1 MNTPDPPL
9 RRCPRCDAVLEDTSL
24 GGNCAACLVGLV
36 FAELPVEVDGGD
48 GLPGEDLPRTLGSY
62 EILSEVGRGGSSVV
76 YRARQ
81 QGVNRVVALKV
92 LQGSILTRRDA
103 LERLRVEAEAVGRL
117 EHPHIVPLYEVG
129 RADGMPFL
137 ALRLHEHGSLAEALK
152 RRRFMPEEAAR
163 FLVTVAGAVHHAHQ
177 RGVLHRDL
185 KPSNLLLDAEGRP
198 HVADFGLAK
207 LADSDS
213 GLTLTTTVLGT
224 PSYMAPEQAGGRA
237 REAGVPA
244 DVHALGVILFELLT
258 GRVPFTGTSTLEVLR
273 RVAEDEA
280 PRVRSLN
287 PAVDPDL
294 EAICQHCLE
303 KAPEQRYAS
312 AAELAA
318 DLGRWLRREPT
329 RVRPGTGV
337 QRLAKWVRRRP
348 LISTLAFAAVLFLVA
363 GLGVSTWQWQ
373 RARAAATQAR
383 AAERLAR
390 RTSHAADMALASS
403 ELERNP
409 GLVREL
415 LERHRPAPGQ
425 EDLRG
430 WEWRYL
436 WAAIRPGS
444 GTTFCRRTNSVFS
457 LAITPDGRWAGL
469 GEFNGGF
476 SLWEVAS
483 RREVWADPDPVV
495 DGGPLDGTR
504 VAVSVA
510 TGRIA
515 YSFSGRGGAHEVRI
529 LDPATRTIRMRLP
542 VDAPVRMLG
551 CTPDGGRWVVTTGP
565 DELAMQVWDA
575 GTGRR
580 IHRWRIPTDRRRMHN
595 RGAPLALSP
604 DGRLAA
610 VDDLEGGVLVI
621 ELATGNPVRR
631 LLTSKAQVCA
641 MAFSPDGRQL
651 ALGAS
656 YNEPVIRLWDLE
668 SGRMEAELQGHH
680 GWISGL
686 AYLPGNRLLSA
697 SQDQS
702 VRVWDLER
710 RRVVQV
716 LRGHSKEVWS
726 LAVGPEPDTVFSG
739 SKDGEVRRWSLSLS
753 ETQWGFHEAPLNLE
767 PRGTVAAV
775 DGGALWG
782 VTRAGD
788 LLRISGPGFQRVE
801 KRPEFGSPLL
811 ELLMMPDGEHL
822 LTADREGNIAQRRLA
837 DGRVLH
843 QLRTTPGSRP
853 AVSPDAS
860 RRIYVHDPGAARLRR
875 VSHDWTGFDGEWA
888 VPQGWTYIGWRLC
901 RPGVLSLYQDGRFI
915 VSDAGQGGAGTGRLN
930 LREPM
935 AFAVSPDLQQVA
947 FSSDYGEVHLWN
959 ADLDRELG
967 RLGGYIGA
975 VRGLAFSPDGR
986 RLATGASGAEAL
998 RLWDLETRQ
1007 MVLQLPA
1014 EAMLIHPLHF
1024 TADGN
1029 TLWGISLS
1037 GALVTWTAPS
1047 WEEIRRVESLQQVP

>member
-1 MNTPDPPL
+1 M
-9 RRCPRCDAVLEDTSL
+9 RRCPRCHAVLGDASL

-36 FAELPVEVDGGD
+36 FSEPPVEVDGGD
-48 GLPGEDLPRTLGSY
+48 ELPGEGLPRTLGSY

-81 QGVNRVVALKV
+81 QGVNRLVALKV
-92 LQGSILTRRDA
+92 LQGSILARRDA

-129 RADGMPFL
+129 RADGLPFL
-137 ALRLHEHGSLAEALK
+137 ALRLHEHGSLADALK
-152 RRRFMPEEAAR
+152 RRRFTPEEAAR
-163 FLVTVAGAVHHAHQ
+163 FVATVAGAVHHAHQ
-177 RGVLHRDL
+177 RGVLHRDI

-207 LADSDS
+207 LADGDS

-258 GRVPFTGTSTLEVLR
+258 GRVPFAGASTLEVLR
-273 RVAEDEA
+273 SVAEEEA
-280 PRVRSLN
+280 PRARSLN
-287 PAVDPDL
+287 PAIDPDL

-303 KAPEQRYAS
+303 KVPEHRYAS

-329 RVRPGTGV
+329 RVRPGTAL
-337 QRLAKWVRRRP
+337 QRVAKWVRRRP
-348 LISTLAFAAVLFLVA
+348 LVSALAFSAAVFLLA

-436 WAAIRPGS
+436 WAGIRSGS
-444 GTTFCRRTNSVFS
+444 GEVFCRRTNSVFS
-457 LAITPDGRWAGL
+457 LVITPDGRWAGL

-476 SLWEVAS
+476 SLWEVGS
-483 RREVWADPDPVV
+483 RREVWADPDPVG
-495 DGGPLDGTR
+495 DAGMHDGTR
-504 VAVSVA
+504 VAVSA
-510 TGRIA
+510 TTGRIA
-515 YSFSGRGGAHEVRI
+515 YSFSSRDGAHEVRI
-529 LDPATRTIRMRLP
+529 LDPVARKIVMRLP
-542 VDAPVRMLG
+542 LDSPVRMLA
-551 CTPDGGRWVVTTGP
+551 CMPDGGRWVVTTGP
-565 DELAMQVWDA
+565 RDAALQVWDA
-575 GTGRR
+575 VTGKRL
-580 IHRWRIPTDRRRMHN
+580 HRWPVPLDQERMYN

-604 DGRLAA
+604 DGLLAA
-610 VDDLEGGVLVI
+610 VDDQKGGVVVI
-621 ELATGNPVRR
+621 ELATGLQRAP
-631 LLTSKAQVCA
+631 LKTSRAQVCA

-651 ALGAS
+651 AVGAS

-668 SGRMEAELQGHH
+668 TGRMQAELEGHH

-686 AYLPGNRLLSA
+686 VYLPGNRLLSS

-702 VRVWDLER
+702 LRVWDLER
-710 RRVVQV
+710 CRVVQV
-716 LRGHSKEVWS
+716 LRGHTKEVWS
-726 LAVGPEPDTVFSG
+726 VAVGPELDTVFSG
-739 SKDGEVRRWSLSLS
+739 SKDGEVRRWSLQPS
-753 ETQWGFHEAPLNLE
+753 ERGWGFHEAPLDLQ
-767 PRGTVAAV
+767 PWATLPAV

-782 VTRAGD
+782 VTRQGH
-788 LLRISGPGFQRVE
+788 LRRISGPGFRKVE
-801 KRPEFGSPLL
+801 NRPEFGTNLL
-811 ELLMMPDGEHL
+811 RLWVVPDGEHL
-822 LTADREGNIAQRRLA
+822 LTADREGNIAQRRLD
-837 DGRVLH
+837 DGRVVH
-843 QLRTTPGSRP
+843 HLRTTPGSMP

-860 RRIYVHDPGAARLRR
+860 RRIYVHDPSVARVRR
-875 VSHDWTGFDGEWA
+875 LSQDWTGFDGEWE
-888 VPQGWTYIGWRLC
+888 VPQAGTYMGWRLC
-901 RPGVLSLYQDGRFI
+901 GPGVLSLHQDGRFI
-915 VSDAGQGGAGTGRLN
+915 VSDVGQGGARTGRLN

-935 AFAVSPDLQQVA
+935 SFAVSPDLRQVA
-947 FSSDYGEVHLWN
+947 VSSDYGEVHLMN

-975 VRGLAFSPDGR
+975 VRGIAFSPDGR
-986 RLATGASGAEAL
+986 RLATGASGPEAL

-1014 EAMLIHPLHF
+1014 EATLIHPLNF
-1024 TADGN
+1024 SADGN
-1029 TLWGISLS
+1029 TLWGI
-1037 GALVTWTAPS
+1037 GAAGELVAWTAPS
-1047 WEEIRRVESLQQVP
+1047 WEEIRRIESAPQVPR